1 MGKRM
6 RVSCAK
12 RHRAE
17 ALLCAALLITACEA
31 TDTTPEPN
39 IVPED
44 TSPATDY
51 TVRLDSE
58 RSDPGQF
65 RLARGGEG
73 LRILT
78 GPAGIAYRTE
88 DAVTSGNF
96 RVEATFVQY
105 SATVGYREAFGI
117 FVGGRE
123 LDAPDHEYT
132 YLLVRTTGDYLI
144 KRRLGEITEVVVD
157 WTPHDAVVQV
167 NAEGDEPTNVMA
179 VEVIDGET
187 RFIIN
192 SEVVHAMPASQARPY
207 GITGIRANHRLD
219 VSMNGWRLTT
229 PTDPGT

>member
-1 MGKRM
+1 MGQDMRLRCAQGRM
-6 RVSCAK
+6 AL
-12 RHRAE
+12 
-17 ALLCAALLITACEA
+17 ALLLPLALAVACEA
-31 TDTTPEPN
+31 TDTAPEPN

-78 GPAGIAYRTE
+78 GPAGIAYRAE
-88 DAVTSGNF
+88 DVVTSGDF

-105 SATVGYREAFGI
+105 SAPVGYREAFGL

-157 WTPHDAVVQV
+157 WTPHDAVVRV
-167 NAEGDEPTNVMA
+167 NADGDEPTNMMA
-179 VEVIDGET
+179 VEVVDGET

-192 SEVVHAMPASQARPY
+192 GEVVHSIPASQARPY
-207 GITGIRANHRLD
+207 GIVGIRANHRLD
-219 VSMNGWRLTT
+219 VSMNEWSLTT
-229 PTDPGT
+229 LTDPGT